1 MIKLAIADDL
11 TNQYGLFQP
20 LMGSNIAVFIQ
31 QSTSNISS
39 RGLVRRNLS
48 PLQQLGQFRVTN
60 VIFYEWRAR
69 SQTCLKTTRINYWTN
84 HRRAQYLRFAALVC
98 HCQFGRG
105 LFGDSCALLG
115 PKQLAVL
122 NSAEPG
128 GRQWHDNGNEIS
140 NSKLKI
146 SLGHA
151 CKAKKYK
158 YKNNNN

>member
-1 MIKLAIADDL
+1 MVCSNPLWVQRLAL
-11 TNQYGLFQP
+11 V
-20 LMGSNIAVFIQ
+20 VFIQ

-122 NSAEPG
+122 NSAEPDG
-128 GRQWHDNGNEIS
+128 QQWHDNGNEIS
-140 NSKLKI
+140 NSK
-146 SLGHA
+146 S
-151 CKAKKYK
+151 KKNTNIK
-158 YKNNNN
+158 TSTIETTTLQQQQ